1 MEEGLLPVGPKNCGP
16 CVIVHLTLATG
27 PVCLAWLLW
36 TGERE
41 RDNARDEMNWTW
53 DNHINIH
60 NQRIL
65 LLIL

>member
-41 RDNARDEMNWTW
+41 TTRVMK
-53 DNHINIH
+53 
-60 NQRIL
+60 
-65 LLIL
+65 